1 MDIRKLRQMSTLGSV
16 AFLSLV
22 GLIALVGCSTEL
34 PYNEAVGLIKQKKY
48 AEAKEVLNTIPM
60 GDSLAA
66 KAKLGLMVCEIG
78 NFFEKKDYA
87 SALRII
93 DSGVVKEDA
102 RFYVLNY
109 PPTDGLYSHVATL
122 SILVY
127 GNVANEQIQSYLDSE
142 VNPENLQWYRGTNQ
156 DPELL
161 WAGVMKTYSEDEH
174 YSEED
179 IDAYY
184 GGTLTDPPFIRSI
197 KLDKLNPPEEW
208 RAEVE
213 EMKTRME
220 NLPPK
225 ISEKKR
231 EYERFEESIAS
242 LDGDSF
248 HSVGHAMKWLTAG
261 TGGWMSFDTRYN
273 SEYGVYTRSVI
284 IFKSSYSDSDG
295 EMVIG
300 NVHATTGDDV
310 GRISEGSFRIPYTD
324 GNTVHLSVG
333 DVGQEGTMRR
343 VSADRAI
350 FGGSI
355 EMRRVTKD

>member
-1 MDIRKLRQMSTLGSV
+1 MEHRNASQHGSRGSV
-16 AFLSLV
+16 SLLPLIVLLAF
-22 GLIALVGCSTEL
+22 IGCSNQS
-34 PYNEAVGLIKQKKY
+34 PYDEALELIKQKKY
-48 AEAKEVLNTIPM
+48 DEAKEVLNTIPM
-60 GDSLAA
+60 GDSLAE

-78 NFFEKKDYA
+78 NLFEKKDYS

-93 DSGVVKEDA
+93 DSGVVKEDS

-109 PPTDGLYSHVATL
+109 PPTDELYTHVATL

-127 GNVANEQIQSYLDSE
+127 GNIAGKQIQTYLESE
-142 VNPENLQWYRGTNQ
+142 VNLDNLQWYSGTNQ

-161 WAGVMKTYSEDEH
+161 WAGVMKTYSEEEH
-174 YSEED
+174 YTEED

-197 KLDKLNPPEEW
+197 KLDKLNTPEEW
-208 RAEVE
+208 RAEVD
-213 EMKTRME
+213 EMRTRME
-220 NLPPK
+220 NLLQK
-225 ISEKKR
+225 ISAKKR
-231 EYERFEESIAS
+231 EYELFEESIAS
-242 LDGDSF
+242 LDGDRF

-261 TGGWMSFDTRYN
+261 TGGWMSLGTRYN
-273 SEYGVYTRSVI
+273 SEYGVDTRSVI

-310 GRISEGSFRIPYTD
+310 GRISEGSFRIPYTE